1 MNKQDLFTYA
11 ISSLGVAFSIQNIN
25 DILNLILLIVSIIN
39 IIIVFGLRM
48 YDAIK
53 EKNIDKVNEATKEF
67 VNKINDLK
75 DKDYEDK

>member
-25 DILNLILLIVSIIN
+25 DILNLILLITSIIN